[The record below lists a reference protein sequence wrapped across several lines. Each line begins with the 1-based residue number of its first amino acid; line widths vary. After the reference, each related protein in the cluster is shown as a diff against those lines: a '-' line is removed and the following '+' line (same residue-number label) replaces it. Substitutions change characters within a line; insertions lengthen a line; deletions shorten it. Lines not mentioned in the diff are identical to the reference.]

1 MKVQFDKID
10 DLNATLELE
19 LERSDYEPEYREEL
33 KKYRAQAAMKGFR
46 KGKTPMSFIEKMY
59 GKSILADKINRKLQE
74 KLYNYLKD
82 ENIDI
87 LGDPLPNENQEQITF
102 DVKELGNYKFKFDL
116 GLSPELEISGVDE
129 NSEYVKHLIDVA
141 DSMVDEEVQAYQ
153 KRFGNSVDTE
163 EIIEENDLIKIE
175 AEEKGSGAVLANG
188 WATTFTVSVSTLTD
202 DIKEQVLKSKKGDS
216 LEFDIFNL
224 EKDKDEEHVRK
235 YLLQLPEEES
245 EREVG
250 NDFVG
255 KISEV
260 KRLEPAEINQEL
272 FDKVYGK
279 DVVKSNDEMRN
290 KIKENISGFYAK
302 QSTSLMYR
310 DIMQNLIAK
319 NDMALPETFLKRWL
333 KETNQE
339 TTDEKIEEEYG
350 SFEDNLKWTLIKSKL
365 SKKFGVEVQP
375 EELRAHLTEKVMQ
388 YFQGYG
394 SNIDQ
399 SYISEMVNRMAEDK
413 TQVQNA
419 YNEIEADKLF
429 GEIEKIIAI
438 KENNVSMDEFKS
450 KVEDANK
457 QYNQQ
462 N

>member
-10 DLNATLELE
+10 NLNATLELE
-19 LERSDYEPEYREEL
+19 LERTDYEPSYREEL
-33 KKYRAQAAMKGFR
+33 KKYKSQAAMKGFR

-59 GKSILADKINRKLQE
+59 GKSILADKINRTLQE
-74 KLYNYLKD
+74 KLYSYLKD
-82 ENIDI
+82 EEIDI
-87 LGDPLPNENQEQITF
+87 LGDPLPNENQEQIDF
-102 DVKELGNYKFKFDL
+102 DVKQLGNYTFKFDL
-116 GLSPELEISGVDE
+116 GLSPELEIQGVE
-129 NSEYVKHLIDVA
+129 NAEYTKHLIVVA
-141 DSMVDEEVQAYQ
+141 DSMIDEEVKAYQ

-163 EIIEENDLIKIE
+163 AIIEENDLIKIE
-175 AEEKGSGAVLANG
+175 AEEKGSGGVLANG
-188 WATTFTVSVSTLTD
+188 WATDFTVSVSSLTD
-202 DIKEQVLKSKKGDS
+202 EIKETVLKCKKGDS

-224 EKDKDEEHVRK
+224 EKDKTEEHVRK

-245 EREVG
+245 DREVG
-250 NDFVG
+250 NDFTG
-255 KISEV
+255 KIAEV

-279 DVVKSNDEMRN
+279 DVIKSNDEMRD
-290 KIKENISGFYAK
+290 KIKQNIEGFYAK

-310 DIMQNLIAK
+310 DVMQNLIAK
-319 NDMALPETFLKRWL
+319 NDMELPEAFLKRWL
-333 KETNQE
+333 KATNE
-339 TTDEKIEEEYG
+339 NVEDEKIEEEYT

-394 SNIDQ
+394 SGIDQ

-429 GEIEKIIAI
+429 GEIEKIITV

-450 KVEDANK
+450 MVEEANN
-457 QYNQQ
+457 QYNQK